1 MKKLIRGILAV
12 SAMAAALA
20 LTGCDKKNGTTTGG
34 DTTFAG
40 EYRME
45 AKPLYSEM
53 EAKDPNATA
62 IEMEGMNMTYAQI
75 IAALFSLTQSADLGG
90 TSDITFQ
97 PDGSMVIVFDDP
109 EDGTVTLLPNEA
121 EGIPADAITYALNG
135 SNVIFTL
142 SSATIDNM
150 LAAATD
156 PQEAAAITQV
166 LAGFNKD
173 IFTYTAADTTAKVTF
188 KNKLTEN
195 ELTLYIDK
203 GMISETWSA
212 GKAIMNGIL
221 ALVGEDNPEIAA
233 ILTAVIPQV
242 DTMLEGFNKIEV
254 GAKMTRK

>member
-1 MKKLIRGILAV
+1 
-12 SAMAAALA
+12 
-20 LTGCDKKNGTTTGG
+20 
-34 DTTFAG
+34 
-40 EYRME
+40 
-45 AKPLYSEM
+45 
-53 EAKDPNATA
+53 
-62 IEMEGMNMTYAQI
+62 
-75 IAALFSLTQSADLGG
+75 
-90 TSDITFQ
+90 
-97 PDGSMVIVFDDP
+97 MVIVFDDP

-142 SSATIDNM
+142 SSETIDNM
-150 LAAATD
+150 LDAATD
-156 PQEAAAITQV
+156 PQEAAAIKQL
-166 LAGFNKD
+166 LAGFNKG
-173 IFTYTAADTTAKVTF
+173 IFTYSAADNTAKVTF
-188 KNKLTEN
+188 KYKLTET

>member
-142 SSATIDNM
+142 SSETIDNM
-150 LAAATD
+150 LDAATD
-156 PQEAAAITQV
+156 PQELPPSSSCSPDSTRVSSPIRQPTIPPRSPS
-166 LAGFNKD
+166 N
-173 IFTYTAADTTAKVTF
+173 TNSRRT
-188 KNKLTEN
+188 NSPS
-195 ELTLYIDK
+195 
-203 GMISETWSA
+203 IS
-212 GKAIMNGIL
+212 
-221 ALVGEDNPEIAA
+221 
-233 ILTAVIPQV
+233 
-242 DTMLEGFNKIEV
+242 
-254 GAKMTRK
+254 TRG

>member
-1 MKKLIRGILAV
+1 
-12 SAMAAALA
+12 MAAALA

-135 SNVIFTL
+135 SNVILHPLLRDYRQHAGMPPPTRRR
-142 SSATIDNM
+142 
-150 LAAATD
+150 
-156 PQEAAAITQV
+156 AAAIKQL
-166 LAGFNKD
+166 LAGFTRVSSPIRQPTIPPRSPSN
-173 IFTYTAADTTAKVTF
+173 TNSRRT
-188 KNKLTEN
+188 NSPS
-195 ELTLYIDK
+195 
-203 GMISETWSA
+203 IS
-212 GKAIMNGIL
+212 
-221 ALVGEDNPEIAA
+221 
-233 ILTAVIPQV
+233 
-242 DTMLEGFNKIEV
+242 
-254 GAKMTRK
+254 TRG

>member
-1 MKKLIRGILAV
+1 
-12 SAMAAALA
+12 MAAALA

-121 EGIPADAITYALNG
+121 GGNTGRCHHLRSQRQQCDIHP
-135 SNVIFTL
+135 SPPRL
-142 SSATIDNM
+142 STTCWMPPPTRRRLPPSSSCSPDSTK
-150 LAAATD
+150 
-156 PQEAAAITQV
+156 
-166 LAGFNKD
+166 G
-173 IFTYTAADTTAKVTF
+173 IFTYSAADNTAKVTF
-188 KNKLTEN
+188 KYKLTEN

-233 ILTAVIPQV
+233 ILTAVIPPGRHDAGGLQQ
-242 DTMLEGFNKIEV
+242 DRGRRENDQEIG
-254 GAKMTRK
+254 

>member
-142 SSATIDNM
+142 SSETIDNM
-150 LAAATD
+150 LDAATD
-156 PQEAAAITQV
+156 PQEAAAIKQL
-166 LAGFNKD
+166 LAGFNKG
-173 IFTYTAADTTAKVTF
+173 IFTYSAADNTAKVTF
-188 KNKLTEN
+188 K
-195 ELTLYIDK
+195 
-203 GMISETWSA
+203 
-212 GKAIMNGIL
+212 
-221 ALVGEDNPEIAA
+221 
-233 ILTAVIPQV
+233 
-242 DTMLEGFNKIEV
+242 
-254 GAKMTRK
+254 

>member
-40 EYRME
+40 EYAWRPNPS
-45 AKPLYSEM
+45 APKW
-53 EAKDPNATA
+53 AKDPNATA

-142 SSATIDNM
+142 SSETIDNM
-150 LAAATD
+150 LDAATD
-156 PQEAAAITQV
+156 PQEAAAIKQL
-166 LAGFNKD
+166 LAGFNKG
-173 IFTYTAADTTAKVTF
+173 IFTYSAADNTAKVTF
-188 KNKLTEN
+188 KYKLTEN

>member
-1 MKKLIRGILAV
+1 MFDFLREK
-12 SAMAAALA
+12 AAQPPPELPKGTVRRRYCVQGVVQGVGFRYRARYAAESLG
-20 LTGCDKKNGTTTGG
+20 LTGWVCN
-34 DTTFAG
+34 
-40 EYRME
+40 E
-45 AKPLYSEM
+45 
-53 EAKDPNATA
+53 
-62 IEMEGMNMTYAQI
+62 
-75 IAALFSLTQSADLGG
+75 
-90 TSDITFQ
+90 
-97 PDGSMVIVFDDP
+97 

-142 SSATIDNM
+142 SSETIDNM
-150 LAAATD
+150 LDAATD
-156 PQEAAAITQV
+156 PQEAAAIKQL
-166 LAGFNKD
+166 LAGFNKG
-173 IFTYTAADTTAKVTF
+173 IFTYSAADNTAKVTF
-188 KNKLTEN
+188 KYKLTET

>member
-142 SSATIDNM
+142 SSETIDNM
-150 LAAATD
+150 LDAATD
-156 PQEAAAITQV
+156 PQEAAAIKQL
-166 LAGFNKD
+166 LAGFNKG
-173 IFTYTAADTTAKVTF
+173 IF
-188 KNKLTEN
+188 LS
-195 ELTLYIDK
+195 LIH
-203 GMISETWSA
+203 I
-212 GKAIMNGIL
+212 
-221 ALVGEDNPEIAA
+221 
-233 ILTAVIPQV
+233 
-242 DTMLEGFNKIEV
+242 
-254 GAKMTRK
+254 

>member
-45 AKPLYSEM
+45 AKPLYS
-53 EAKDPNATA
+53 KDPNATA

-135 SNVIFTL
+135 STVIFTL
-142 SSATIDNM
+142 SSETIDNM
-150 LAAATD
+150 LDAATD
-156 PQEAAAITQV
+156 PQEAAAIKQL
-166 LAGFNKD
+166 LAGFNKG
-173 IFTYTAADTTAKVTF
+173 IFTYSAADNTAKVTF
-188 KNKLTEN
+188 KYKLTET

>member
-45 AKPLYSEM
+45 AKPLYSER

-142 SSATIDNM
+142 SSETIH
-150 LAAATD
+150 
-156 PQEAAAITQV
+156 
-166 LAGFNKD
+166 KW
-173 IFTYTAADTTAKVTF
+173 K
-188 KNKLTEN
+188 K
-195 ELTLYIDK
+195 
-203 GMISETWSA
+203 
-212 GKAIMNGIL
+212 
-221 ALVGEDNPEIAA
+221 
-233 ILTAVIPQV
+233 
-242 DTMLEGFNKIEV
+242 
-254 GAKMTRK
+254 